1 MLKIAKPT
9 LQGVSKET
17 HPEVFRG
24 IEAIASEF
32 PDGWYVHLIAG
43 DDTDLLEIK
52 LTGHSHL
59 RLVAER
65 QTSEDVQKGLR
76 DLRKLLTGP

>member
-43 DDTDLLEIK
+43 DTDLLEIK
-52 LTGHSHL
+52 LTAHSRL
-59 RLVAER
+59 KLVAER
-65 QTSEDVQKGLR
+65 QTSEDVQKALR
-76 DLRKLLTGP
+76 ELRKVLTGS